1 MTYLEKAIVTR
12 KYMVEHGLTLK
23 QFADAL
29 GYKKSSVNNYLS
41 RPTKSD
47 VQDKFWKNVSLFI
60 GVDFDKEIEQKAD
73 EKIIL
78 PKYIAVTLNQQGRT
92 LIGRNLV
99 KRYGQDKI
107 IKHLSDEGIH
117 CKLNKLGTGKDVTY
131 ILEIVGK

>member
-41 RPTKSD
+41 RPVDTKL
-47 VQDKFWKNVSLFI
+47 QNEFWKKVSSFTDI
-60 GVDFDKEIEQKAD
+60 DFDKEIERKAD

-131 ILEIVGK
+131 ILEIIHA

>member
-41 RPTKSD
+41 RPVDTKL
-47 VQDKFWKNVSLFI
+47 QNEFWKKVSLFTGI
-60 GVDFDKEIEQKAD
+60 DFDKEIERKDD
-73 EKIIL
+73 EKIVL

-92 LIGRNLV
+92 LIGRSLV

-107 IKHLSDEGIH
+107 IKHLSKEGIH

-131 ILEIVGK
+131 ILERMNA